1 MEGGRSARFG
11 RYSRRDLLDL
21 VRNQEPH
28 FRQWRRERNPQ
39 SRRFSS
45 ARKGATDPS
54 SVALERAAPGGAVR
68 RASTRVPRAA
78 RRESNGGADVG
89 RDAAAMWG
97 GRDVR
102 GRARRSGWTPRAVC
116 LALTLLLAFVPATDG
131 ARFVGKVHEPVAW
144 KFLAKCV
151 RVAVA
156 PRASLPE
163 PKAPAVA
170 RPRRRAS
177 GRLAQ
182 KDVATRRVERARW
195 LTHPPRPPDPHAPPP
210 LRRRFC
216 FLPAD
221 NGFVKEVHG
230 MVQTK
235 IKFKVRDPRPRRP
248 RPRRRHARD
257 GRLGSVFSF
266 FTDREAKLRGGR
278 RWTNRLSS
286 HDLSSHARAVRHRRK
301 VSLSAVV
308 FR

>member
-11 RYSRRDLLDL
+11 RYSRRDLLDI

-102 GRARRSGWTPRAVC
+102 GRARRSEWTPRAVC

-195 LTHPPRPPDPHAPPP
+195 LTRLPAPPTP
-210 LRRRFC
+210 TRPHPSAAGSASSRRTTASSRRSTAWSRRRSSSRC
-216 FLPAD
+216 ATPARV
-221 NGFVKEVHG
+221 G
-230 MVQTK
+230 
-235 IKFKVRDPRPRRP
+235 RDPDDGTRATVVSAAFSPFSRIERPNCVATECGRTICPLTICPLTR
-248 RPRRRHARD
+248 ARF
-257 GRLGSVFSF
+257 GTV
-266 FTDREAKLRGGR
+266 AK
-278 RWTNRLSS
+278 
-286 HDLSSHARAVRHRRK
+286 
-301 VSLSAVV
+301 SLSAVV

>member
-1 MEGGRSARFG
+1 MNGRRAERSFRSIFQK
-11 RYSRRDLLDL
+11 DL

-102 GRARRSGWTPRAVC
+102 GRARRSGWTLRAVC

-195 LTHPPRPPDPHAPPP
+195 LTHPPRPPTHTRPHPSAAGSASSRRTTASSRRSTAWS
-210 LRRRFC
+210 RRRSSSRC
-216 FLPAD
+216 ATPARV
-221 NGFVKEVHG
+221 G
-230 MVQTK
+230 
-235 IKFKVRDPRPRRP
+235 RDPDDGTRATVVSAAFSPFSRIERPNCVATECGRTICPLTICPLTR
-248 RPRRRHARD
+248 ARF
-257 GRLGSVFSF
+257 GTV
-266 FTDREAKLRGGR
+266 AK
-278 RWTNRLSS
+278 
-286 HDLSSHARAVRHRRK
+286 
-301 VSLSAVV
+301 SLSTVV
-308 FR
+308 LR

>member
-1 MEGGRSARFG
+1 MNGRRAERSFRSIFQK
-11 RYSRRDLLDL
+11 DL

-102 GRARRSGWTPRAVC
+102 GRARRSEWTPRAVC

-266 FTDREAKLRGGR
+266 FTDRAAKLRGDR
-278 RWTNRLSS
+278 VWTNDLSS
-286 HDLSSHARAVRHRRK
+286 HDLSSHARAVRHRRE